1 MRRMAMLVLFG
12 VICLMDCHDSVKP
25 MEAVSKVAPEP
36 LPSKTVAEVIALIKT
51 AGPLLLK
58 TFRPRMDFVE
68 IQTQVTEQAEDFSVR
83 IELQYHSFLKQN
95 LRTAALSFLLSAR
108 GLVTQCR
115 IKDPVKKATEVSCSQ
130 LEAKL
135 SQLLAPSFIGRP

>member
-1 MRRMAMLVLFG
+1 MRRTAMLVFG
-12 VICLMDCHDSVKP
+12 FLCLTGCRDAVKP
-25 MEAVSKVAPEP
+25 AETTNKVAPEP
-36 LPSKTVAEVIALIKT
+36 PSSKTTAEVTELLKAT
-51 AGPLLLK
+51 GPLLLK

-68 IQTQVTEQAEDFSVR
+68 IQAQVTEQTEAFSVR

-95 LRTAALSFLLSAR
+95 LRTAALSFSLSAR

-135 SQLLAPSFIGRP
+135 SQLLAPSFK